1 MYSLQVESLSSL
13 AQRKASK
20 IHPHYISGNLTTCQ
34 GTQLDCAFKIFD
46 DPNHYNESEQQC
58 LAPCN
63 DQIYDSR
70 ITLALYPNRA
80 MFAKRPEICNLVRK
94 LLKICQG
101 WVDPHAVGAYG
112 QYGDE
117 LKIKKN
123 VLLSAYPNMCKHLCE
138 VFGFDAMVSANLSC
152 NDIRRNLLN
161 AANRYGEKNRRLFLT
176 NRAFLCRTFL
186 LFFCDLQRN
195 KNRVSFE
202 LSSAFSENPK
212 VKD

>member
-1 MYSLQVESLSSL
+1 MSRPFIIITKDKSPKSIL
-13 AQRKASK
+13 
-20 IHPHYISGNLTTCQ
+20 ISGNLTTCQ

-138 VFGFDAMVSANLSC
+138 VFGFDAMVSANLTC

-161 AANRYGEKNRRLFLT
+161 AANRYRNTRLKILLSPFSGHSFT
-176 NRAFLCRTFL
+176 NRAFLCFFAYNCGMWHVVQCTTVL
-186 LFFCDLQRN
+186 L
-195 KNRVSFE
+195 
-202 LSSAFSENPK
+202 
-212 VKD
+212 

>member
-1 MYSLQVESLSSL
+1 MWVRTEEEVINHERIQKRTCIPFTNSCHPY
-13 AQRKASK
+13 KAST
-20 IHPHYISGNLTTCQ
+20 HSNPSSFLFLGNLTTCQ

-46 DPNHYNESEQQC
+46 DPNHYNESAQQC

-63 DQIYDSR
+63 DQVYDSR
-70 ITLALYPNRA
+70 ITLAMYPNRA
-80 MFAKRPEICNLVRK
+80 MFSKRPEICNLVRK

-138 VFGFDAMVSANLSC
+138 VFGFDAMVSANLTC

-161 AANRYGEKNRRLFLT
+161 AANRYTSLH
-176 NRAFLCRTFL
+176 
-186 LFFCDLQRN
+186 
-195 KNRVSFE
+195 
-202 LSSAFSENPK
+202 
-212 VKD
+212 